1 MRFDFIYKQQ
11 IYVII
16 VERSMRALRAYFLFL
31 EWRGAIIS
39 LFQLF
44 LFLFYIVHFIHSIIS
59 KILYMRDEKWKIFQF
74 VINLKFYVNLKF
86 SFYFNFNEY
95 LKI

>member
-16 VERSMRALRAYFLFL
+16 VKRSMRALRAYFLFL

-59 KILYMRDEKWKIFQF
+59 KILYMRDETGKIFQ
-74 VINLKFYVNLKF
+74 IEIKLKLYVNLKF
-86 SFYFNFNEY
+86 SFSFNFIKY
-95 LKI
+95 SKI